1 MLKCLL
7 LFLLFD
13 GLQQLSCHGALWEW
27 GDWRDGGREREK
39 VDEDLGVFEQRSY
52 LNSMCIAH

>member
-39 VDEDLGVFEQRSY
+39 VDEDFERRSY